1 MSRFFIDRPIFAW
14 VIALAIMLGGALA
27 IHSLPVNQYPNIA
40 APAVQITVTYPGASA
55 QTVQDTVVQVI
66 EQQLNGLDGL
76 RYISSAANSDGSVE
90 ITVTFDQGVNPDIA
104 QVQVQNKL
112 QLATPNLPAEVQRQ
126 GIRVV
131 KFQVNFMLLV
141 SIYSK
146 DGKLSY
152 GDLGNIIVSNFQD
165 PLSRTQGV
173 GDFFVFGF
181 QNAMRIWLDPAKLNS
196 YQLMPSDVTAAISAQ
211 NVQVSSGSVGGLPTR
226 KGVELSATVIGKT
239 RLKSADEFKEIL
251 VKVQP
256 DGSQI
261 RLKDLG
267 EVVLGNET
275 YSFDVNYNGKPAAG
289 IALRLATGANMLE
302 AVERVKNTVDQLKPY
317 LPPGV
322 EVVYPYDTSPSVKAS
337 IDSVVHTLF
346 EAVVLVF
353 LVMLLFL
360 QNIRATLIPTLAVP
374 VVLLGTFG
382 VLYACGFT
390 INVMTMFAMVLAI
403 GLLVD
408 DAIVVVENVERLM
421 EEEHLSPREATYKS
435 MQQIS
440 GALVGIGLVISA
452 VFMPMA
458 FFGGSAGIIYR
469 QFSITIIT
477 AMGLSVLVA
486 LVFTPALCATMLKA
500 HAGGEKKQTGFF
512 AWFNRVFERNTDR
525 YASSISKI
533 LRNPKRTFVIYALLL
548 LGVVAMFRNLPSAF
562 LPDEDQGLLIV
573 QIQTPPNSSAERT
586 QAVIDQ
592 VRNYLLE
599 DEKEGVVSAF
609 NLSGF
614 NFAGRGQNSAVI
626 WVRLKPFEE
635 RTSSEN
641 SAFAIAQ
648 RITRF
653 ASTVRDA
660 HVVSIVPPAIMEMGN
675 ATGFDLFLQDN
686 GARGHAALMEARDQ
700 LLKLVAKEPAL
711 AIVRPNGLSDEAQ
724 YQVTIDDEKARALQ
738 VSIESIDDTMS
749 VAWGSTYVNDFI
761 DKGRVKKVYVQG
773 EMDARISPEDFDKW
787 YVRNAAGQMVPF
799 SSFASGQWVYGSP
812 KLERYNGIPSV
823 ELLGQPAPGYST
835 GDAMAAIE
843 RVASQLPNGFG
854 VSWTGLSYE
863 ERAAGSQA
871 TTLYVLSLMI
881 VFLCLAALYESW
893 SVPVSIMLVVPLGV
907 LGAVAATLGRG
918 LSNDVFFQVGMLTTM
933 GLAAKNAIL
942 IVEFAKDLYENQGRT
957 LVQAATEAARLRL
970 RPIIMTSIAFVMGT
984 LPLARAYGP
993 GSGSQHSIGTAVVG
1007 GTLAATFLAIF
1018 FVPLFYVAV
1027 TKMFKSKQRGAVR
1040 VATPEGAQHDA

>member
-152 GDLGNIIVSNFQD
+152 GDLGNIIVSSFQD

-211 NVQVSSGSVGGLPTR
+211 NVQVSSGAIGGLPTR

-239 RLKSADEFKEIL
+239 RLKTADEFKEIL

-275 YSFDVNYNGKPAAG
+275 YSYDVNYNGKPAAG

-302 AVERVKNTVDQLKPY
+302 TVERVKNTVDQLKPY

-360 QNIRATLIPTLAVP
+360 QNMRATLIPTLAVP

-421 EEEHLSPREATYKS
+421 EEEHLSPRDATYKS

-500 HAGGEKKQTGFF
+500 HAGGQKKQTGFF

-525 YASSISKI
+525 YASSISRI

-586 QAVIDQ
+586 QTVIDK
-592 VRNYLLE
+592 VRTYLLE
-599 DEKEGVVSAF
+599 EEKDGVVSAF
-609 NLSGF
+609 NISGF

-626 WVRLKPFEE
+626 WVRLKPFEA
-635 RTSSEN
+635 RTDSEN

-660 HVVSIVPPAIMEMGN
+660 NVVSIVPPAIMEMGN

-700 LLKLVAKEPAL
+700 LLKRVAKEPAL
-711 AIVRPNGLSDEAQ
+711 AIVRPNGLADEAQ

-749 VAWGSTYVNDFI
+749 VAWGSTYVNDFV

-871 TTLYVLSLMI
+871 ITLYVLSLMI

-957 LVQAATEAARLRL
+957 LVQAATEAARMRL

-1027 TKMFKSKQRGAVR
+1027 TKVFKSRQRGAVR
-1040 VATPEGAQHDA
+1040 VAIHEGAHHDA

>member
-152 GDLGNIIVSNFQD
+152 GDLGNIIVSSFQD

-211 NVQVSSGSVGGLPTR
+211 NVQVSSGAIGGLPTR

-239 RLKSADEFKEIL
+239 RLKTADEFKEIL

-275 YSFDVNYNGKPAAG
+275 YSYDVNYNGKPAAG

-302 AVERVKNTVDQLKPY
+302 TVERVKNTVDQLKPY

-360 QNIRATLIPTLAVP
+360 QNMRATLIPTLAVP

-390 INVMTMFAMVLAI
+390 VNVMTMFAMVLAI

-421 EEEHLSPREATYKS
+421 EEEHLSPRDATYKS

-486 LVFTPALCATMLKA
+486 LVFTPALCATLLKA
-500 HAGGEKKQTGFF
+500 HAGGQKQQTGFF

-525 YASSISKI
+525 YASSISRI

-586 QAVIDQ
+586 QTVIDK
-592 VRNYLLE
+592 VRTYLLE
-599 DEKEGVVSAF
+599 EEKDGVVSAF
-609 NLSGF
+609 NISGF

-626 WVRLKPFEE
+626 WVRLKPFEA
-635 RTSSEN
+635 RTDSEN

-660 HVVSIVPPAIMEMGN
+660 NVVSIVPPAIMEMGN

-700 LLKLVAKEPAL
+700 LLKRVAKEPAL
-711 AIVRPNGLSDEAQ
+711 AIVRPNGLADEAQ

-749 VAWGSTYVNDFI
+749 VAWGSTYVNDFV

-871 TTLYVLSLMI
+871 ITLYVLSLMI

-1027 TKMFKSKQRGAVR
+1027 TKVFKSRQRGAVR
-1040 VATPEGAQHDA
+1040 VAIHEGAHHDA